1 MATPNHPT
9 SGANEAH
16 VESVFEV
23 QSLLRSI
30 VARLDR
36 ADAEQ
41 PELDAVRLARLAE
54 QRLENLAANL
64 DQPA

>member
-1 MATPNHPT
+1 MTDTNHPT
-9 SGANEAH
+9 SGANDANVEA
-16 VESVFEV
+16 VFEV

-36 ADAEQ
+36 ADADQ

-54 QRLENLAANL
+54 QRLEDLAASL